1 VTLVQ
6 GPLEDVL
13 ASSTPQHYVRLDLY
27 VCDVEAVFVADGE
40 NAIFELRVSDIPVV
54 AIGHVAIWEQLV
66 WWRRGLMGLLLLLA
80 WLHLS
85 KHSSLEALL
94 NVIS

>member
-1 VTLVQ
+1 
-6 GPLEDVL
+6 
-13 ASSTPQHYVRLDLY
+13 
-27 VCDVEAVFVADGE
+27 
-40 NAIFELRVSDIPVV
+40 
-54 AIGHVAIWEQLV
+54 
-66 WWRRGLMGLLLLLA
+66 MGLLLLLA

>member
-1 VTLVQ
+1 M
-6 GPLEDVL
+6 GP
-13 ASSTPQHYVRLDLY
+13 
-27 VCDVEAVFVADGE
+27 
-40 NAIFELRVSDIPVV
+40 
-54 AIGHVAIWEQLV
+54 
-66 WWRRGLMGLLLLLA
+66 LLLLA